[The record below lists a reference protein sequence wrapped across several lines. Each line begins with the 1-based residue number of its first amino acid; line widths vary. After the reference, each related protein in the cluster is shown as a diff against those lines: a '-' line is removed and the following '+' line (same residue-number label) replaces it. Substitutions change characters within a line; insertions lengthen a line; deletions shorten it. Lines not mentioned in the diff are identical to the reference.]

1 MKNLFSKLLPI
12 MTKLSGKKPIV
23 IVFSLLLIGGTI
35 FAVKKGY
42 ISEDSIDFGSIID
55 QINQTF
61 SDTSMTSDTTEI
73 IKNDT
78 IILTVDSVEN
88 GSIK

>member
-1 MKNLFSKLLPI
+1 MKNLLSKLLPI
-12 MTKLSGKKPIV
+12 TTKLNGKKPIV